1 MWQRYDDHMRWMG
14 DHMGWM
20 GLWWIVGL
28 ALLVLIVWAAARAG
42 SSPGS
47 VRTEEPP
54 ETTLKRRYA
63 RGEIDRDEFDR
74 RLTDLRK

>member
-1 MWQRYDDHMRWMG
+1 MGHGYDRWMG

-28 ALLVLIVWAAARAG
+28 ALLLLIVWAAARAG
-42 SSPGS
+42 GS
-47 VRTEEPP
+47 RGTADIEESP
-54 ETTLKRRYA
+54 ETLLKRRYA
-63 RGEIDRDEFDR
+63 NGEIDREEFDR

>member
-1 MWQRYDDHMRWMG
+1 MWQGSREHMRWMG

-28 ALLVLIVWAAARAG
+28 ALLFFVVWAAARAG

-47 VRTEEPP
+47 ARAEESP
-54 ETTLKRRYA
+54 ETILKRRYA
-63 RGEIDRDEFDR
+63 RGEIDREEFDR